1 MLKKLIREKKL
12 SYLHIRVYK
21 DPFSDNYEIIF
32 TSSKW
37 PYWRKTQRTTDELLV
52 KETFNLWTN
61 HARVLQFLPA
71 RLCYRLMVGN

>member
-1 MLKKLIREKKL
+1 MLKELIREKKL

-21 DPFSDNYEIIF
+21 DPFSDKYEIIF

-52 KETFNLWTN
+52 KEIFNLWTN

-71 RLCYRLMVGN
+71 RLCYKLIVGN